1 MLPARRSGITLEEP
15 DVAHWRLVGDVTP
28 DDIRGIYEVQ
38 TKFCEGKPYIFV
50 LVDVSEI
57 RSISADARRIAA
69 EGPKIGNL
77 VLPVRA
83 NAVVGASF
91 HFRIVGT
98 LIAKAAKLIHRSREN
113 PTRFFENAAE
123 ARAWFAERR
132 LEIGASSLH
141 PIS

>member
-1 MLPARRSGITLEEP
+1 MPPARRSGITIEEP
-15 DVAHWRLVGDVTP
+15 DVAYWCLAGDVTT
-28 DDIRGIYEVQ
+28 DDIQAIYEVQ

-57 RSISADARRIAA
+57 RSISADARRAAA
-69 EGPKIGNL
+69 EGPKIGNST
-77 VLPVRA
+77 LPVRA

-113 PTRFFENAAE
+113 PTRFFETEAE
-123 ARAWFAERR
+123 ARAWLVERR
-132 LEIGASSLH
+132 LEIAASSLH
-141 PIS
+141 PN